1 MRRGGSR
8 GASKTCWLVAA
19 RDYGDGMTHQ
29 RGRTS
34 ARLLLAA
41 LAAIVLAQRPAAAAE
56 LSLLGQ
62 LPSLDVHGF
71 ISQGFLLTSAN
82 DYLADS
88 SRGSFEFTEAGVN
101 FTLPATD
108 RLTLGVQIFSR
119 KLGPIGDFRATLDW
133 YYLDYHWRDWL
144 GIRAGRVKLP
154 FGLYNDISDIDS
166 ARTAVLLPQSIYPAQ
181 NRDFLLAQ
189 TGVEAYGYT
198 RLGSL
203 GGLDYRLYAGTIFL
217 DVRPQPNSPFTVVD
231 LNVPYVAGGRV
242 QWLPIDG
249 LRLGGSLQF
258 LRLETDLL
266 PASASGTVAVKIP
279 ATLWVASAEYAV
291 HDLLFAAEY
300 SRWLVKA
307 ESSNP
312 SVFPESSTTSERAYV
327 LASYR
332 VNPWLQ
338 AGTYYSRLVP
348 DVDRRTFPA
357 GVQHDFA
364 LTLRFD
370 VNRYW
375 LIKAEGHYLRGT
387 AGLSSSLNGNQLL
400 GALTPNWALFAVK
413 TTAYF

>member
-1 MRRGGSR
+1 MRFVLAVS
-8 GASKTCWLVAA
+8 ALALVA
-19 RDYGDGMTHQ
+19 
-29 RGRTS
+29 S
-34 ARLLLAA
+34 
-41 LAAIVLAQRPAAAAE
+41 RPAAAAE
-56 LSLLGQ
+56 LSLPGELGQ
-62 LPSLDVHGF
+62 LQVHGF
-71 ISQGFLLTSAN
+71 ISQGFLYTTDN
-82 DYLADS
+82 NYLANS
-88 SRGSFEFTEAGVN
+88 SRGSFEFTELGLN
-101 FTLPATD
+101 FSLQPMD
-108 RLTLGVQIFSR
+108 RLSLGLQIFSHD
-119 KLGPIGDFRATLDW
+119 LGPIGDYRATLDW
-133 YYLDYHWRDWL
+133 YSVDYHWQDWL

-154 FGLYNDISDIDS
+154 FGLYNDISDVDS
-166 ARTAVLLPQSIYPAQ
+166 ARTAILLPPSIYPAQ

-198 RLGSL
+198 RLGSA
-203 GGLDYRLYAGTIFL
+203 GALDYRLYAGTIFL
-217 DVRPQPNSPFTVVD
+217 DVKPQPGSPFTVVD

-258 LRLETDLL
+258 LRLDTDLL
-266 PASASGTVAVKIP
+266 ASSASARVAVRIP

-291 HDLLFAAEY
+291 QDFLLAAEY
-300 SRWLVKA
+300 SRWLVKT

-312 SVFPESSTTSERAYV
+312 SLFPEGSTTSERAYV

-332 VNPWLQ
+332 VNSWLQ

-357 GVQHDFA
+357 GMQHDFA

-375 LIKAEGHYLRGT
+375 LIKAEGHYMRGT
-387 AGLSSSLNGNQLL
+387 AGLSPSLNDNRPLSSL
-400 GALTPNWALFAVK
+400 TPDWALFAVK

>member
-1 MRRGGSR
+1 MTRQRAINGSR
-8 GASKTCWLVAA
+8 SVLLGAVAA
-19 RDYGDGMTHQ
+19 
-29 RGRTS
+29 
-34 ARLLLAA
+34 ALLAPG
-41 LAAIVLAQRPAAAAE
+41 PAAAVE
-56 LSLLGQ
+56 LSLSGQ

-71 ISQGFLLTSAN
+71 ISQGFLVTSAN

-88 SRGSFEFTEAGVN
+88 SRGSFEFSEAGLN

-119 KLGPIGDFRATLDW
+119 KLGPLGDYRATLDW

-154 FGLYNDISDIDS
+154 FGLYNDISDVDS
-166 ARTAVLLPQSIYPAQ
+166 ARTAVLLPPSIYPAQ

-198 RLGSL
+198 RLASL
-203 GGLDYRLYAGTIFL
+203 GAVDYRLYAGTIFL
-217 DVRPQPNSPFTVVD
+217 DVRPQPGSPLTLVD

-258 LRLETDLL
+258 LRLDTDLL
-266 PASASGTVAVKIP
+266 ITSGSAPVAVRIP

-300 SRWLVKA
+300 SRWLVKT

-312 SVFPESSTTSERAYV
+312 SLFPEGSTTSERAYV

-338 AGTYYSRLVP
+338 AGAYYSRLVP

-357 GVQHDFA
+357 GMQHDFA

-375 LIKAEGHYLRGT
+375 LIKAEGHYMRGT
-387 AGLSSSLNGNQLL
+387 AGLSSSLNGNQPL
-400 GALTPNWALFAVK
+400 GALTPDWALFAVK